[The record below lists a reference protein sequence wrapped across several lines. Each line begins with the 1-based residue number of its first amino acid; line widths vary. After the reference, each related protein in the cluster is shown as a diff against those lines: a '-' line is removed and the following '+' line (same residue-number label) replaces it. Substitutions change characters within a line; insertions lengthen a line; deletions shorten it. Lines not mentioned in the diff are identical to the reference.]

1 MANGSKFFIIC
12 ISVLALDS
20 QTDDFYYN
28 TYNNHGVLGL
38 INLPSARLYE
48 EGSTA
53 ITVYDGTPDQ
63 KITITAS
70 PYDWLEASFFY
81 TNIQG
86 RPYGNGFNQDYKDKG
101 FNFKIRL
108 KKEGRLPAFAIGIND
123 MAGTGYFSSEYIV
136 GSYGIG
142 NLDINFGLGWGELN
156 GTKDIKNPLTFIDD
170 RFKNRTDAYGQG
182 GQFVPSRYFS
192 GESVSPF
199 YGIAYAIN
207 SNLILKIE
215 HDTTSTPGKMEYE
228 IPSNRTS
235 IGLDYTFKNIT
246 VGISQERNNNL
257 SFRFSLKKNASAP
270 IERNKYKKAKKEKNE
285 NKYQYLI
292 KNLELNGI
300 GVNKVVEA
308 ADSIGI
314 EITQFNHP
322 NLDFVENIIYLAKQ
336 DSGITKDIKPEYR
349 ITDLEAYSEL
359 DQEYLT
365 SSKLIYERER
375 SQSFNTSSRVNVRP
389 FIAAREGFF
398 KYAILFENNSEY
410 IIKDNFFFSS
420 NLKYSID
427 DNFDDL
433 VVPPVDTFP
442 AQVRSDIKEYL
453 RNFNNRV
460 IIGRAQFD
468 YHITPKKNNH
478 LMFSAGILE
487 EMFSGYGF
495 EYLYFDN
502 RKKYAIGF
510 ETFMVKKR
518 DYKLRFGSLNYKNTT
533 SHLNFYYRNYDL
545 IPFDA
550 KISYGEY
557 LAGDTG
563 ATFEISRSYLNGAK
577 FGIFASFTDVSS
589 SQFGEGSFDKGIFF
603 NIPVYGNFIDYTWRP
618 LTKDP
623 GAKLLRK
630 YSLHDLLIKF
640 KPYNN

>member
-1 MANGSKFFIIC
+1 MNGSKFFIVFL
-12 ISVLALDS
+12 STLALHS
-20 QTDDFYYN
+20 YCDDFYYN
-28 TYNNHGVLGL
+28 TFNNHGVLGL
-38 INLPSARLYE
+38 INLPSARLYD

-53 ITVYDGTPDQ
+53 VTVYDGNPDQ
-63 KITITAS
+63 KITLTSS

-101 FNFKIRL
+101 FNFKLRL
-108 KKEGRLPAFAIGIND
+108 KKEGVLPALAIGIND

-142 NLDINFGLGWGELN
+142 NLDLNFGLGWGELN
-156 GTKDIKNPLTFIDD
+156 GTKGFKNPLTYLDN
-170 RFKNRTDAYGQG
+170 RFKNRGNSYGQG

-192 GESVSPF
+192 GESASPF
-199 YGIAYAIN
+199 YGIAYAFN
-207 SNLILKIE
+207 KNLILKIE
-215 HDTTSTPGKMEYE
+215 HDTTATPGKMEYE

-235 IGLDYTFKNIT
+235 FGLDYTFKNIT
-246 VGISQERNNNL
+246 LGISQERNNKL
-257 SFRFSLKKNASAP
+257 SFRFSIKKDASAP
-270 IERNKYKKAKKEKNE
+270 IDRNKYKKADKEKNE
-285 NKYQYLI
+285 DEYQYLI
-292 KNLELNGI
+292 RNLELNGI
-300 GVNKVVEA
+300 GVNRIVDA

-336 DSGITKDIKPEYR
+336 DSGITKEIKPEYK
-349 ITDLEAYSEL
+349 ITDLEVYSEL
-359 DQEYLT
+359 DQEYLA
-365 SSKLIYERER
+365 SSKLIYERPR
-375 SQSFNTSSRVNVRP
+375 SQSFNTSSRINIRP

-398 KYAILFENNSEY
+398 KYAILLENNSEY
-410 IIKDNFFFSS
+410 IIRDNFFFSS
-420 NLKYSID
+420 NLKYSIE

-433 VVPPVDTFP
+433 VIPPVDTFP
-442 AQVRSDIKEYL
+442 AQVRSDVKEYL
-453 RNFNNRV
+453 RNFNDRV

-487 EMFSGYGF
+487 EMFSGYGV

-510 ETFMVKKR
+510 ESFAVKKR
-518 DYKLRFGSLNYKNTT
+518 DYSLRFGSLNYKNTT

-557 LAGDTG
+557 LAGDKG

-589 SQFGEGSFDKGIFF
+589 SEFGEGSFDKGIFF

-623 GAKLLRK
+623 GAKLVRK

>member
-1 MANGSKFFIIC
+1 MFNGYKYFIFFF
-12 ISVLALDS
+12 LALS
-20 QTDDFYYN
+20 LKSLPDDFYYN

-38 INLPSARLYE
+38 INIPTARHYK
-48 EGSTA
+48 EGATG

-63 KITITAS
+63 KITLTSS

-101 FNFKIRL
+101 FNFKVRL
-108 KKEGRLPAFAIGIND
+108 KEEGALPALSIGIND
-123 MAGTGYFSSEYIV
+123 IAGTGYYSSEYIV
-136 GSYGIG
+136 GTYGIG
-142 NLDINFGLGWGELN
+142 NLDINFGLGWGGLN
-156 GTKDIKNPLTFIDD
+156 GTKDFKNPLIYIDD
-170 RFKNRTDAYGQG
+170 RFRNRGDAYGQG

-192 GESVSPF
+192 DESVSPF
-199 YGIAYAIN
+199 YGFAYALN

-215 HDTTSTPGKMEYE
+215 HDTTLTPGKMEYE

-235 IGLDYTFKNIT
+235 IGLDYSFKNLTI
-246 VGISQERNNNL
+246 GISQERNSYVSL
-257 SFRFSLKKNASAP
+257 RFSLKKDASAP
-270 IERNKYKKAKKEKNE
+270 IERYKYKKVNKEENE
-285 NKYQYLI
+285 DEYQYLI
-292 KNLELNGI
+292 RNLEYNGI
-300 GVNKVVEA
+300 GVNKIVDA

-314 EITQFNHP
+314 EVTQFSHP
-322 NLDFVENIIYLAKQ
+322 NLDFIENIIYLAKK
-336 DSGITKDIKPEYR
+336 DSGIKKDIKPEYK
-349 ITDLEAYSEL
+349 ITDLEVYSEL
-359 DQEYLT
+359 DQEYLKT
-365 SSKLIYERER
+365 SRLIYERER
-375 SQSFNTSSRVNVRP
+375 SQNFNTSSRINIRP

-398 KYAILFENNSEY
+398 KYAILIENNSEY

-427 DNFDDL
+427 DNFEDL

-442 AQVRSDIKEYL
+442 AQVRSDIKDYL
-453 RNFNNRV
+453 RNFGNRV

-478 LMFSAGILE
+478 LMFTAGILE
-487 EMFSGYGF
+487 EMFSGYGL

-502 RKKYAIGF
+502 RKKYALGF

-518 DYKLRFGSLNYKNTT
+518 DYKLRFGLLDYKNQT
-533 SHLNFYYRNYDL
+533 SHLNFYFRNYDI

-557 LAGDTG
+557 LAGDKG
-563 ATFEISRSYLNGAK
+563 ATFELSRSYLNGAK
-577 FGIFASFTDVSS
+577 LGIFASFTDVSS
-589 SQFGEGSFDKGIFF
+589 SDFGEGSFDKGIFF
-603 NIPVYGNFIDYTWRP
+603 NIPIYGDFINYTWRP

-623 GAKLLRK
+623 GAKLTRR
-630 YSLHDLLIKF
+630 YTLHDLLVKF